1 MKLSVLDQSPVSAGS
16 DAGQALGN
24 TVELAQAADRLG
36 FHRYWIAEHHAIEAL
51 ASPAPEL
58 LIARI
63 GAETSRI
70 RIGSGGIML
79 PHYSAFKVAETFRV
93 LHALYPGRIDL
104 GVGRAPGGSPL
115 ESYALR
121 RNRKEAPDDFPEQ
134 LTELLAFLHK
144 DFLPSHQFAAIH
156 LSPDVPGVPEVWLLG
171 SSRWSAQ
178 AAAQF
183 GLPYNFAHFI
193 DPNRTREAI
202 ELYRRNFNPTRYGSH
217 PEATLA
223 LGVICAETDGEAQR
237 LAASA
242 RLLFRRVRQGDL
254 RPVAPPEDAS
264 RELEMIPDAVF
275 AQWFPENGEWPRYI
289 VGSPERVKRE
299 LSGIARALQLEEIM
313 VVTIVHAHRARLRS
327 YELLSQAFALE
338 SAQTE
343 KLAPAGQARG

>member
-1 MKLSVLDQSPVSAGS
+1 VKLSILDQSPVSAGS
-16 DAGQALGN
+16 DAGQALRN
-24 TVELAQAADRLG
+24 TVELAQTADSLG

-58 LIARI
+58 LIARV
-63 GAETSRI
+63 GSETSRI
-70 RIGSGGIML
+70 RIGSGGVML

-121 RNRKEAPDDFPEQ
+121 RNRKEALDDFPEQ

-144 DFLPSHQFAAIH
+144 GFPAGHQFAGIR
-156 LSPDVPGVPEVWLLG
+156 LSPDMPGAPEVWLLG
-171 SSRWSAQ
+171 SSLWSAQ

-202 ELYRRNFNPTRYGSH
+202 ELYRRSFNPGLHGSGPH
-217 PEATLA
+217 AILA
-223 LGVICAETDGEAQR
+223 LGVICAESDEEAQR
-237 LAASA
+237 LATSA
-242 RLLFRRVRQGDL
+242 RLFFRRIRQGDL
-254 RPVAPPEDAS
+254 RPIATPEDAAP
-264 RELEMIPDAVF
+264 ELAKIPDAVF

-289 VGSPERVKRE
+289 VGSPERVRRE
-299 LSGIARALQLEEIM
+299 LSRMADALKLDEIM
-313 VVTIVHAHRARLRS
+313 AVTIVHDHRARLRS
-327 YELLSQAFALE
+327 YELLSQAFDLQ
-338 SAQTE
+338 SAQAE
-343 KLAPAGQARG
+343 VLAANEAKA